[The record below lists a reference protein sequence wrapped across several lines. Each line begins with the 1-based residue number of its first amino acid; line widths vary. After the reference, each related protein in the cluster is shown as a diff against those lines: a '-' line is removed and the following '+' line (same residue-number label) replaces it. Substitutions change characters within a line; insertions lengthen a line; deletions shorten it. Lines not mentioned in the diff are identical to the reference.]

1 MHPTRVT
8 CVMALRAIAL
18 AVLLSVAAPALP
30 AAAEETAGQKLFR
43 KRLLNDR
50 GVKPEVKRVLRNG
63 GFVDRDIRFGDLT
76 GDGKSDAL
84 VLVNEGGSAGRI
96 ALYIYSAHRPR
107 DDNGGGGNELR
118 IRYKDQNLY
127 RARANV
133 KQASAN
139 RPRGAVVYSTP
150 VYDPGDQLN
159 DPGAREVVEVR
170 WRPRKSR
177 FGVHSR
183 RTVDRVRSRFCAE
196 SGDYCTKTIKSKRGR
211 IYLEIRSVTLSGRYT
226 LCVTDPAE
234 TQQCH
239 FFTLRRSGDR
249 FVSQVGWKANFPDG
263 GPGRYKVI
271 WRLGADK
278 LGPALGFRRD

>member
-1 MHPTRVT
+1 
-8 CVMALRAIAL
+8 MAIRSIAL
-18 AVLLSVAAPALP
+18 ALLLCVAAPAIP
-30 AAAEETAGQKLFR
+30 AAAEQTAGQKLFR

-50 GVKPEVKRVLRNG
+50 GVKPEIKRVLRNG

-96 ALYIYSAHRPR
+96 ALYVYSSHMQ
-107 DDNGGGGNELR
+107 NSTGGGGGDELR
-118 IRYKDQNLY
+118 LRYKDQDLY
-127 RARANV
+127 RARARL
-133 KQASAN
+133 KQRGQK
-139 RPRGAVVYSTP
+139 RPNGAVVYSTP
-150 VYDPGDQLN
+150 VYDPGDELN
-159 DPGAREVVEVR
+159 DPGARRVVEVR

-177 FGVHSR
+177 FGVAST

-196 SGDYCTKTIKSKRGR
+196 SGDYCTRTIKSQRGR
-211 IYLEIRSVTLSGRYT
+211 IYMEIRSVTLSGRYT
-226 LCVTDPAE
+226 LCVTPPGG
-234 TQQCH
+234 TQDCR

-271 WRLGADK
+271 WRLGADQ

>member
-1 MHPTRVT
+1 
-8 CVMALRAIAL
+8 MAIRTIAL
-18 AVLLSVAAPALP
+18 ALLLCVAVPALP
-30 AAAEETAGQKLFR
+30 AAADETAGQKLFR

-96 ALYIYSAHRPR
+96 ALYVYSSHPPPNS
-107 DDNGGGGNELR
+107 NGGGGSDQLR
-118 IRYKDQNLY
+118 LRYKDQNLY
-127 RARANV
+127 RARAGL
-133 KQASAN
+133 KQASAK
-139 RPRGAVVYSTP
+139 RPHGAVVYRTP
-150 VYDPGDQLN
+150 VYDPGDELN
-159 DPGAREVVEVR
+159 DPGANEVVEVR

-183 RTVDRVRSRFCAE
+183 RTVDRVRSRFCAD
-196 SGDYCTKTIKSKRGR
+196 SGEFCTKTIKSPRGR
-211 IYLEIRSVTLSGRYT
+211 IYLQIRSVTLSGRYT
-226 LCVTDPAE
+226 LCGTAPEGAE
-234 TQQCH
+234 ECR
-239 FFTLRRSGDR
+239 FFTLRRIGDEHISR
-249 FVSQVGWKANFPDG
+249 VRWKANFPDG

-271 WRLGADK
+271 WRLGADQ